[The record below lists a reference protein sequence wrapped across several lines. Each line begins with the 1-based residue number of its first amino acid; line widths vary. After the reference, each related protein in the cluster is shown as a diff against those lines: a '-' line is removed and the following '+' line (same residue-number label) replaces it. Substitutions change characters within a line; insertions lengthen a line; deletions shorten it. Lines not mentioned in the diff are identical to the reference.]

1 LNVTV
6 KVYGPDL
13 RRFFEK
19 KQIVKLDVSSTID
32 DLARRLEMD
41 SKSKYGWSLNLLDL
55 TILVNGKNAETL
67 KDRTLSE
74 GDEITILSPI
84 GGG

>member
-1 LNVTV
+1 MNVTV
-6 KVYGPDL
+6 RVYGQDL
-13 RRFFEK
+13 RRFFERR
-19 KQIVKLDVSSTID
+19 QIVELDAHSTID
-32 DLARRLEMD
+32 DLARRLEVD